1 MISRLFLALALSAL
15 VPAMAADLAPQAPQ
29 APNRFAATIVPAERF
44 EVGATLVERH
54 GQRGAPLILI
64 PGLASGA
71 WAWQQTVRRF
81 SSDHVVYVLTLP
93 GFDGRPAVEG
103 AGLKAA
109 QDSLLEL
116 VRSRKLAKPVLIG
129 HSLGGTLALG
139 FAAQHPALVRGVV
152 TLDGLPVLPGTEE
165 WDSAQ
170 RGRMGGSIAGRSLAP
185 TPTMFG
191 AQQQDYMRGT
201 GVVDMA
207 RADELA
213 RLSARSDPMA
223 VTRYMAETI
232 GLDLRSALPAIS
244 APVLVISPYFQVDA
258 EQMRMTEEAKT
269 AYYQALME
277 GTPNVKVVSVAPARH
292 FAMFDQPQKVNDAIG
307 DFLGSLR

>member
-1 MISRLFLALALSAL
+1 MISRLFLALALSAP
-15 VPAMAADLAPQAPQ
+15 VPALAADAPQ

-44 EVGATLVERH
+44 MVGATLVERH
-54 GQRGAPLILI
+54 GQRGTPLILI
-64 PGLASGA
+64 PGLAGGA
-71 WAWQQTVRRF
+71 WTWQQTVRRF
-81 SSDHVVYVLTLP
+81 SGEYMVYVLTLP

-103 AGLKAA
+103 AGMKAA
-109 QDSLLEL
+109 HDSLREL
-116 VRSRKLAKPVLIG
+116 LTSRKLNRPVLVG

-139 FAAQHPALVRGVV
+139 FAAQHPDLVRAVV
-152 TLDGLPVLPGTEE
+152 ALDGLPVLPGTEE
-165 WDSAQ
+165 WDPAQ
-170 RGRMGGSIAGRSLAP
+170 RTRMAGSIAGRYLAP
-185 TPTMFG
+185 TPAMFA

-213 RLSARSDPMA
+213 KLSARSDPMA
-223 VTRYMAETI
+223 VTRYMAEAI
-232 GLDLRSALPAIS
+232 ALDLRSALPAIT

-269 AYYQALME
+269 AYYQALLA

-292 FAMFDQPQKVNDAIG
+292 FAMFDQPQKVGDAIA
-307 DFLGSLR
+307 DFLKSLR

>member
-1 MISRLFLALALSAL
+1 MISRLFFALALSAP
-15 VPAMAADLAPQAPQ
+15 VPAMAADALQAQ

-54 GQRGAPLILI
+54 GQRGTPLILI

-71 WAWQQTVRRF
+71 WTWQQTVRRF
-81 SSDHVVYVLTLP
+81 SGEHVVYVLTLP

-103 AGLKAA
+103 AGLQAA
-109 QDSLLEL
+109 HASLLEL
-116 VRSRKLAKPVLIG
+116 LTSRKLNRPVLVG

-139 FAAQHPALVRGVV
+139 FAARHPALVRAVV
-152 TLDGLPVLPGTEE
+152 ALDGLPVLPGTEE
-165 WDSAQ
+165 WDPAQ
-170 RGRMGGSIAGRSLAP
+170 RARMAGSIAGRYLAP
-185 TPTMFG
+185 TLTMFA

-213 RLSARSDPMA
+213 KLSARSDPMA
-223 VTRYMAETI
+223 VTRYMGEAI
-232 GLDLRSALPAIS
+232 ALDLRSALPAIT

-269 AYYQALME
+269 AYYQTLMA
-277 GTPNVKVVSVAPARH
+277 GTPNVKVVSVSPARH
-292 FAMFDQPQKVNDAIG
+292 FAMFDQPQKVGDAIA
-307 DFLGSLR
+307 DFLKILH

>member
-15 VPAMAADLAPQAPQ
+15 VPALAADAPQ

-44 EVGATLVERH
+44 MVGATLVERH
-54 GQRGAPLILI
+54 GQRGTPLILI
-64 PGLASGA
+64 PGLAGGA
-71 WAWQQTVRRF
+71 WTWQQTVRRF
-81 SSDHVVYVLTLP
+81 SGEHVVYVLTLP

-103 AGLKAA
+103 AGMKAA
-109 QDSLLEL
+109 HDSLREL
-116 VRSRKLAKPVLIG
+116 LTSRKLNRPVLVG

-139 FAAQHPALVRGVV
+139 FAAQHPDLVRAVV
-152 TLDGLPVLPGTEE
+152 ALDGLPVLPGTEE
-165 WDSAQ
+165 WDPAQ
-170 RGRMGGSIAGRSLAP
+170 RTRMAGSIAGRYLAP
-185 TPTMFG
+185 TPAMFA

-213 RLSARSDPMA
+213 KLSARSDPMA
-223 VTRYMAETI
+223 VTRYMAEAI
-232 GLDLRSALPAIS
+232 ALDLRSALPAIT
-244 APVLVISPYFQVDA
+244 AQVLVISPYFQVDA

-269 AYYQALME
+269 AYYQALMA

-292 FAMFDQPQKVNDAIG
+292 FAMFDQPQKVGDAIT
-307 DFLGSLR
+307 DFLKSLR

>member
-1 MISRLFLALALSAL
+1 MISRLLLTLAVALGVAIPGLAAE
-15 VPAMAADLAPQAPQ
+15 LAPPA
-29 APNRFAATIVPAERF
+29 NRFAATIVPAERF
-44 EVGATLVERH
+44 DVGATLVERH
-54 GQRGAPLILI
+54 GERGTPLILI

-71 WAWQQTVRRF
+71 WAWQETVRRF
-81 SSDHVVYVLTLP
+81 AGEHVVYVLTLP

-109 QDSLLEL
+109 QQALSDLIATRRL
-116 VRSRKLAKPVLIG
+116 RQPVLIG

-152 TLDGLPVLPGTEE
+152 SVDGLPVLPGTEE
-165 WDSAQ
+165 WDSVERYRKAGAIG
-170 RGRMGGSIAGRSLAP
+170 GRILAA
-185 TPTMFG
+185 TPTMFA

-213 RLSARSDPMA
+213 KLSARSDPAA
-223 VTRYMAETI
+223 VTRYMAEAI
-232 GLDLRSALPAIS
+232 ALDLRGALPSIT
-244 APVLVISPYFQVDA
+244 APVLVISPYFEADA
-258 EQMRMTEEAKT
+258 EQMRMTEAAKL
-269 AYYQALME
+269 AYYQALMA
-277 GTPNVKVVSVAPARH
+277 GTPNLKVVTVAPARH

-307 DFLGSLR
+307 QFIKDLR